1 MNDEEEFS
9 YTGYSPDT
17 EAEISDNEAT
27 FTDTYD
33 TDKYGEPDED
43 EERAGGYTDTIISEF
58 SAASTITRVTKITR
72 LSPDLVSYFIAA
84 VYFVIGVLCVA
95 ITNKVMLALP
105 YIVGIMMFT
114 IGTVQFI
121 LALVHREYRDVK
133 TNKTATALIAAAL
146 GIMIIIQ
153 ELDEGNNSAIML
165 ISVVWGIL
173 GLFDAAHAF
182 NHVLSR
188 ISHGERCVF
197 YILKGLVELVVAFYL
212 LYKPDSHEAHFYHIL
227 VFGINLIFDSI
238 TMLPPVKK
246 FMARK

>member
-1 MNDEEEFS
+1 MSDEEEFS
-9 YTGYSPDT
+9 YSGYSPDT
-17 EAEISDNEAT
+17 EAEIGDNEAT

-33 TDKYGEPDED
+33 TDKYGDNDD
-43 EERAGGYTDTIISEF
+43 EERAGGYADTIIEEF
-58 SAASTITRVTKITR
+58 SAASTVTRVTKLTR

-84 VYFVIGVLCVA
+84 AYFIIGVLCVA
-95 ITNKVMLALP
+95 ITEKVMAALP
-105 YIVGIMMFT
+105 YIVGTMMSVVG
-114 IGTVQFI
+114 IVQFI
-121 LALVHREYRDVK
+121 IALVHREYRDVK

-146 GIMIIIQ
+146 GILIIIQ

-173 GLFDAAHAF
+173 GLFEAAHAF
-182 NHVLSR
+182 NHALSR
-188 ISHGERCVF
+188 ISHGEPCVF
-197 YILKGLVELVVAFYL
+197 FILKGLVELVVAFYL

-227 VFGINLIFDSI
+227 VFGINLIFDAI

>member
-9 YTGYSPDT
+9 YSGYSPDT
-17 EAEISDNEAT
+17 KAEIVDNEAT

-33 TDKYGEPDED
+33 TDKYGEPDDD
-43 EERAGGYTDTIISEF
+43 EERASSYTDAIIEEF
-58 SAASTITRVTKITR
+58 SAASTVTRVTKLTR
-72 LSPDLVSYFIAA
+72 LSPDLASYFIAA
-84 VYFVIGVLCVA
+84 VYFVIGVLCVS
-95 ITNKVMLALP
+95 ITERVMAALP
-105 YIVGIMMFT
+105 YIVGTMMSVVG
-114 IGTVQFI
+114 IVQFI
-121 LALVHREYRDVK
+121 IALVHREYREVK

-182 NHVLSR
+182 NQALSR
-188 ISHGERCVF
+188 ISHGEPCVF

-227 VFGINLIFDSI
+227 VFGINLIFDAI